1 MAPKIFLTGAT
12 GYIGGDTLFALYDK
26 HSDYEIAA
34 LVRTEEKAKTVTEAF
49 PKVRIVIGGLDD
61 SKTLEDEAAKADVVI
76 HTADAS
82 DHEGAAKAIA
92 KGLASGHSK
101 EKPGFWLHTGGTGIL
116 CWETMRDDNKLGE
129 WSEREYNDWTAVQDL
144 TGLPK
149 DAFHKNVDDLVLSAG
164 SESVKTAI
172 LCPPTIYGRGRG
184 PSNTRSRQAYE
195 LAHLILTGEYIPIIG
210 QGKARWNNVHVSDLA
225 QLFVLLAEAAVDNNT
240 DAKLW
245 NEQGYYL
252 VENGEHLWADLA
264 RLMGKKATELGLVS
278 KKEMKEQQLG
288 KDKAIEQAGFEAV
301 SWGFNSRGKA
311 ERAKKLV
318 GWQPKGPSI
327 EDTVEEI
334 LKDEKE
340 RLEKK

>member
-1 MAPKIFLTGAT
+1 MTNTQITRSRLLYGQVIEVDSGVECGEANRS
-12 GYIGGDTLFALYDK
+12 GYLED
-26 HSDYEIAA
+26 
-34 LVRTEEKAKTVTEAF
+34 KAKSVKEAF
-49 PKVRIVIGGLDD
+49 PHIRIVIGGLDD
-61 SKTLEDEAAKADVVI
+61 SKILEEEAAKADVVI

-82 DHEGAAKAIA
+82 DNGGAAKAIA

-101 EKPGFWLHTGGTGIL
+101 EKPGFWLHTGGAGIL

-144 TGLPK
+144 TGLPQ

-164 SESVKTAI
+164 SDSVKTAI

-184 PSNTRSRQAYE
+184 PLNTRSRQAYE
-195 LAHLILTGEYIPIIG
+195 LAHLILTGQYIPIIG

-225 QLFVLLAEAAVDNNT
+225 QLFVLLTEAAVDKNT
-240 DAKLW
+240 NVGLW

-264 RLMGKKATELGLVS
+264 RLMGKKATELGLVE
-278 KKEMKEQQLG
+278 KKKLEEQSLG
-288 KDKAIEQAGFEAV
+288 KDKAIDQAGFEAV

-311 ERAKKLV
+311 ERAKMMV
-318 GWQPKGPSI
+318 EWQPRGPSI

-334 LKDEKE
+334 LKDEKS
-340 RLEKK
+340 RLEKQ